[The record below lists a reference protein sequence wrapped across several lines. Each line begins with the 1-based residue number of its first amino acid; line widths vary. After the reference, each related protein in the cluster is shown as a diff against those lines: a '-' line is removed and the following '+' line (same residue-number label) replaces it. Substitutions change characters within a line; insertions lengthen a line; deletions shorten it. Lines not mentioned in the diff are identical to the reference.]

1 MSVIV
6 LKQTLDILSED
17 IRNHLLNV
25 AIEIKETHIK
35 LEH

>member
-25 AIEIKETHIK
+25 AIEVKETYIK
-35 LEH
+35 LEE